1 MSHHTPTRR
10 RHVFSAYH
18 FSSLGIF
25 NGFVTSLPSLMQQPS
40 ECVCVASPRCFLPAW
55 IIHHSPLI
63 ILFFF
68 LLLFLNIPL
77 LSFCLTHPVCLSAV
91 WIPLLPV
98 SQHTLFIYSFSLL
111 LLLLYFYPSWC
122 GDFTEAQKKSCS
134 ELRRLTGS
142 ISLSRRAEGQT
153 ISAAGGV
160 NPATGF
166 FKLLFVCYR
175 VIKLSNTGVGL
186 VATSFYVGSMH
197 CLVLLVF
204 AIHQYYILTYYQRG
218 K

>member
-68 LLLFLNIPL
+68 YFCFWTFPYSPSVSLILSVSLLSESLSSLSVSTLFLFIPS
-77 LSFCLTHPVCLSAV
+77 LSS
-91 WIPLLPV
+91 
-98 SQHTLFIYSFSLL
+98 
-111 LLLLYFYPSWC
+111 
-122 GDFTEAQKKSCS
+122 SCCCIS
-134 ELRRLTGS
+134 IRPDVV
-142 ISLSRRAEGQT
+142 ISLKHRKRAAQSCDGWQGASAWADVLKGRR
-153 ISAAGGV
+153 
-160 NPATGF
+160 F
-166 FKLLFVCYR
+166 LLQVE
-175 VIKLSNTGVGL
+175 
-186 VATSFYVGSMH
+186 
-197 CLVLLVF
+197 
-204 AIHQYYILTYYQRG
+204 LTLPQAFLNCFLCVTEL
-218 K
+218 